1 MSGASE
7 FDATLASL
15 GRLVHR
21 LFDSYCSTNDPSELD
36 VLIYQVTKLF
46 RMMRASEL
54 CSTQLLEAVGMGLS
68 LLENVQDS
76 QSSRSS
82 YGYRPRLSSN
92 HSRGRPR
99 LEIPINQLEYL
110 LELGFSC
117 PQIATVLGVSL
128 STVRRRM
135 DEGNLS
141 ISGLYSTI
149 TDDELDAIV
158 MDIKV
163 SFPNCGYRLMYG
175 HLVTRGYRITQ
186 TRIREALRRV
196 DPDGVAVRWA
206 TTIERRKYKVL
217 SPLSLWHLDGNHKLI
232 RCVFYSVY
240 VDMLVCYI

>member
-1 MSGASE
+1 MSRTSE
-7 FDATLASL
+7 FEATLFSL
-15 GRLVHR
+15 GRIVQR
-21 LFDSYCSTNDPSELD
+21 LFDSYRSTNDPSELD

-54 CSTQLLEAVGMGLS
+54 CSTQLLEAVAVGLS

-76 QSSRSS
+76 QSSLVNN
-82 YGYRPRLSSN
+82 YGYRPEFSFN

-99 LEIPINQLEYL
+99 LEIPINQLQYL

-117 PQIATVLGVSL
+117 PQIASVLGVSL

-141 ISGLYSTI
+141 ISSLYSTI

-158 MDIKV
+158 MDIKA

-175 HLVTRGYRITQ
+175 HLVTRGYRVTQ
-186 TRIREALRRV
+186 MRIREALRRV

-206 TTIERRKYKVL
+206 TAIERRKYRVM

-232 RCVFYSVY
+232 R
-240 VDMLVCYI
+240 

>member
-1 MSGASE
+1 MSRTSE
-7 FDATLASL
+7 FEAMLFSL
-15 GRLVHR
+15 GRIVQR
-21 LFDSYCSTNDPSELD
+21 LFDSYRSTNDPSELD

-54 CSTQLLEAVGMGLS
+54 CSTQLLEAVAVGLS

-76 QSSRSS
+76 QSSLVNN
-82 YGYRPRLSSN
+82 YGYRPGFSFN

-99 LEIPINQLEYL
+99 LEIPINQLQYL

-117 PQIATVLGVSL
+117 PQIASVLGVSL

-141 ISGLYSTI
+141 ISSLYSTI

-158 MDIKV
+158 MDIKA

-175 HLVTRGYRITQ
+175 HLVTGGYRVTQ
-186 TRIREALRRV
+186 MRIREALQRV

-206 TTIERRKYKVL
+206 TAIERRKYRVM

-232 RCVFYSVY
+232 R
-240 VDMLVCYI
+240 

>member
-1 MSGASE
+1 MSRTSE
-7 FDATLASL
+7 FEATLFSL
-15 GRLVHR
+15 GRIVQR
-21 LFDSYCSTNDPSELD
+21 LFDSYRSTNDPSELD

-54 CSTQLLEAVGMGLS
+54 CSTQLLEAVAVGLS

-76 QSSRSS
+76 QSSLVNN
-82 YGYRPRLSSN
+82 YGYRPGFSFN

-99 LEIPINQLEYL
+99 LEIPFNQLQYL

-117 PQIATVLGVSL
+117 PQIASVLGVSL

-141 ISGLYSTI
+141 ISSLYSTI

-158 MDIKV
+158 MDIKA

-175 HLVTRGYRITQ
+175 HLVTRGYRVTQ
-186 TRIREALRRV
+186 MRIREALRRV
-196 DPDGVAVRWA
+196 DPDSMGHS
-206 TTIERRKYKVL
+206 Y
-217 SPLSLWHLDGNHKLI
+217 
-232 RCVFYSVY
+232 
-240 VDMLVCYI
+240 